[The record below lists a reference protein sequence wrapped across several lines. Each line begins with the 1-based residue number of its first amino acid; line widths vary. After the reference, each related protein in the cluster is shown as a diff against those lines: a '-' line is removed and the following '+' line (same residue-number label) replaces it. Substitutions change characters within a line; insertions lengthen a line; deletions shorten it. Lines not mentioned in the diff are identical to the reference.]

1 MKFKVD
7 ENLPV
12 EIVQALRDHGHDAT
26 NVPEEQLVGQKDAVI
41 AQACLAEGRAL
52 VTLDLDFADIRVH
65 PPENYSGLI
74 VMRPALENKPHLVRL
89 FRRIVPMLEQEPLI
103 GHLWIV
109 EEHQVR
115 IRGASEQNEK

>member
-41 AQACLAEGRAL
+41 AQACLAEG
-52 VTLDLDFADIRVH
+52 
-65 PPENYSGLI
+65 
-74 VMRPALENKPHLVRL
+74 
-89 FRRIVPMLEQEPLI
+89 
-103 GHLWIV
+103 
-109 EEHQVR
+109 
-115 IRGASEQNEK
+115 